1 VVAELGGPANKAFE
15 ITAFRE
21 VEGRGMVGALS
32 EDPHDLSL
40 TPGIKGCIGHNL
52 LKELKGN
59 QSGTRKGE
67 KNPTWS
73 KKLESE
79 EIDVLV
85 TPRSPG
91 QLAARFHK
99 FRGVQ
104 NNEVKAPVKV
114 SEFAQNLKDIPFHMI
129 NFFGVKPID
138 LHIAHAELNGARRGL
153 HVCHMLGS
161 ASQCPDPESAG
172 VRKAVEDQTSVDI
185 VRKSL
190 PIVTLIQI
198 KTCFVAPPDVHK
210 EATRSLFNEQEIR
223 R

>member
-1 VVAELGGPANKAFE
+1 VVATLRSPANKAFE
-15 ITAFRE
+15 ISAFRE
-21 VEGRGMVGALS
+21 VEGRRMVGTLS
-32 EDPHDLSL
+32 EDPHDLRF
-40 TPGIKGCIGHNL
+40 TPGIKGCIGHDL
-52 LKELKGN
+52 LKEVKGN

-67 KNPTWS
+67 KNATWS

-79 EIDVLV
+79 EINVLIAAG
-85 TPRSPG
+85 SLE
-91 QLAARFHK
+91 QLASGLHK

-129 NFFGVKPID
+129 NLSRIKPID

-153 HVCHMLGS
+153 HVCHMLCS

-172 VRKAVEDQTSVDI
+172 VRKAVEDQTSFDI

-190 PIVTLIQI
+190 PIFPLIQV
-198 KTCFVAPPDVHK
+198 KTCFVTLPDVHK